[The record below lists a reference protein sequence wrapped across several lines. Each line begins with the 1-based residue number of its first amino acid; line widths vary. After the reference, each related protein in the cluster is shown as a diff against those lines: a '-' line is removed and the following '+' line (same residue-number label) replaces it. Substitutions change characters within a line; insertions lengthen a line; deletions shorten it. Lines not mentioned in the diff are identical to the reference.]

1 MFLFDEDD
9 HHTATARIK
18 VMGIGGGGCNAVN
31 GMIHYGLNGIDF
43 IAANTDVQALKLSRA
58 PHKVQLG
65 AKLTRGLGAGARP
78 QVGKESA
85 IETVDQV
92 RETLEGADMVFVTA
106 GMGGGTG
113 TGAAPVIA
121 NTAKEMGILTVGVVT
136 KPFQFEGARRG
147 QQAQEGL
154 EELKKACHTVIVI
167 PNERLLSVVER
178 GTQMKASFLVVDDIL
193 RQAIQ
198 GVSDLITL
206 PGLINVDFADVRT
219 VMSHT
224 GRAVMGTGIARGE
237 GRAAEAARRAISS
250 PLLEDSSIK
259 GARGVLINITGGS
272 DLSLHEVTEAATM
285 IQDLVDP
292 DANIIFGSV
301 IHDDISEE
309 MKVTVIATGF
319 EACEAH
325 EVGNSR
331 PAKRE
336 SPKVPE
342 KTPLRPVLREVGRG
356 SGREAARLSDEASWD
371 IPAFLRKQAD

>member
-1 MFLFDEDD
+1 MFLFDEDEG
-9 HHTATARIK
+9 HAATARIK

-31 GMIHYGLNGIDF
+31 GMIYYGLDGIDF

-58 PHKVQLG
+58 PHKIQLG

-85 IETVDQV
+85 LETVDQV
-92 RETLEGADMVFVTA
+92 RETLEGTDMLFVTA

-147 QQAQEGL
+147 HQAQEGL

-167 PNERLLSVVER
+167 PNERLLSVVEK

-224 GRAVMGTGIARGE
+224 GRAVMGTGIARGA
-237 GRAAEAARRAISS
+237 GRAAEAAQKAISS

-272 DLSLHEVTEAATM
+272 DLSLHEVTEAAMM

-301 IHDDISEE
+301 IHEDISEE

-319 EACEAH
+319 EEREAH
-325 EVGNSR
+325 EIGNSR
-331 PAKRE
+331 PVKRE
-336 SPKVPE
+336 SPKILE
-342 KTPLRPVLREVGRG
+342 KTPLKPVLREVGRG
-356 SGREAARLSDEASWD
+356 SGREAARSDEASWD
-371 IPAFLRKQAD
+371 IPTFLRKQAD

>member
-9 HHTATARIK
+9 QSAATARIK
-18 VMGIGGGGCNAVN
+18 VMGVGGGGCNAVN
-31 GMIHYGLNGIDF
+31 GMIHHGLDGIDF
-43 IAANTDVQALKLSRA
+43 IAANTDLQALKLSRA
-58 PHKVQLG
+58 PHKIQLG
-65 AKLTRGLGAGARP
+65 TKLTRGLGAGARP

-85 IETVDQV
+85 LETVDQIK
-92 RETLEGADMVFVTA
+92 ETLDGADMVFITA

-136 KPFQFEGARRG
+136 KPFHFEGARRSH
-147 QQAQEGL
+147 QAQEGL
-154 EELKKACHTVIVI
+154 EELKKSCHTVIVI
-167 PNERLLSVVER
+167 PNERLLSVVEK
-178 GTQMKASFLVVDDIL
+178 GTQMKASFVIVDDIL

-219 VMSHT
+219 VMSHS

-237 GRAAEAARRAISS
+237 NRAAEAAQKAISS

-272 DLSLHEVTEAATM
+272 DLSLHEVTEAAMM

-301 IHDDISEE
+301 IHEDISEE

-319 EACEAH
+319 EECEVR
-325 EVGNSR
+325 EVGNGR
-331 PAKRE
+331 PASRKE
-336 SPKVPE
+336 SPKPPE
-342 KTPLRPVLREVGRG
+342 KPALRPVLREVGRRG
-356 SGREAARLSDEASWD
+356 GREAAQTDEASWD
-371 IPAFLRKQAD
+371 IPTFLRKQAD